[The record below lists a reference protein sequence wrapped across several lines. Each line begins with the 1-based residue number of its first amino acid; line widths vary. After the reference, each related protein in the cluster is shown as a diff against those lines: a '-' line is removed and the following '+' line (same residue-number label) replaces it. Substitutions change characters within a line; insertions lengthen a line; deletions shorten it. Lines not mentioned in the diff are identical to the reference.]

1 MYQNAQN
8 RKMGYFK
15 GFKRKAVCVI
25 PAHHELRKRT
35 SKRNEEMGMP
45 VPTDAINAMKGMCA
59 VKKLGG

>member
-1 MYQNAQN
+1 
-8 RKMGYFK
+8 MGYFK